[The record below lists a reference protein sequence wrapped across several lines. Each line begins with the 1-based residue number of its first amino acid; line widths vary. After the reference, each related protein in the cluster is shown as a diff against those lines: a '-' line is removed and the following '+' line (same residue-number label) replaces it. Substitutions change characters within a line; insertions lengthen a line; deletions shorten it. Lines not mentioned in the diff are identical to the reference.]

1 MLGVVPPLEMIG
13 QVPVTEETPPSPAAE
28 RQEPLM
34 AKQPVRMLSPEPK
47 VEVAVVERLMVFA
60 PVSPR
65 ERIEPGVVEPIPTKP
80 LDARK
85 SDDVAVMVLV
95 PLKYGN

>member
-1 MLGVVPPLEMIG
+1 M
-13 QVPVTEETPPSPAAE
+13 
-28 RQEPLM
+28 R
-34 AKQPVRMLSPEPK
+34 PEPK
-47 VEVAVVERLMVFA
+47 VEVAVVERLMVEA

-65 ERIEPGVVEPIPTKP
+65 ERIEPGVVEPMPTKP